1 MEKVKLVL
9 PEYEQQFEMIKIV
22 GQEVKVYKEIPYT
35 DKVSFAQEYA
45 SQVCVID
52 EGKGIAFETYDVEA
66 LRLYMM
72 LKWYTNIDVSE
83 YDFDM
88 GKLHDLM
95 KDYELAIINICGR
108 DLDIAENMM
117 RRYTYKTI
125 EIYNQQN
132 SLAQKIKTSFAG
144 ILTGEDL
151 VSAIAES
158 RTVNEELITLF
169 SKVQKQDELNQNVV
183 MFPWAAKK
191 E

>member
-9 PEYEQQFEMIKIV
+9 PEYEQQFEMIKIA

-52 EGKGIAFETYDVEA
+52 EEKGIAYETYDIEA

-108 DLDIAENMM
+108 DLDLAENMM
-117 RRYTYKTI
+117 LRYTYKTI

-132 SLAQKIKTSFAG
+132 SLAQRIKTSFAG